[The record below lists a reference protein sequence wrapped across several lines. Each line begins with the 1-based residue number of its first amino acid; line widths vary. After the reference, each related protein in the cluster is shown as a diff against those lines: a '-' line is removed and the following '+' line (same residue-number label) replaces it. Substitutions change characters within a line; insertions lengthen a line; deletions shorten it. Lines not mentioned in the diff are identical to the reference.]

1 MDQIP
6 GSNQHDIASKSNWNK
21 SGISGMTG
29 LTSAARSHMRKCPDE
44 EFFNL
49 TLLSI
54 KMKNKKYPQ
63 ILALKSNEL
72 FEKCKKEK
80 GMNFLLFY
88 DWIDKEI
95 AKIKYLIKYK
105 RVQNGN

>member
-1 MDQIP
+1 
-6 GSNQHDIASKSNWNK
+6 
-21 SGISGMTG
+21 MTG
-29 LTSAARSHMRKCPDE
+29 LTSAARQHIRKCPDE

-54 KMKNKKYPQ
+54 KMKNKKNAS
-63 ILALKSNEL
+63 ILSLKSTEL

-95 AKIKYLIKYK
+95 ARIKYL
-105 RVQNGN
+105 